1 MQELPSPTVPYT
13 DTGLNWS
20 VVPDVD
26 IHHLNASVCG
36 REEGGEGWGGHGDVS
51 LTATLGQG
59 K

>member
-1 MQELPSPTVPYT
+1 MQELHSPTVPYT

-36 REEGGEGWGGHGDVS
+36 RGGGEGGGGRGDVS